1 MSNASLSALF
11 QNPLISYNAIPLSHS
26 HLNNVLSGTFTPA
39 IWSTFAWTE
48 MFNNGLCIHF
58 PRLRGA
64 TKSHNSS
71 RLINRRCEWAIRVRS
86 HRRESKSKSDNRFQ
100 MDSQRIKFNVCIEK
114 QIRSK
119 KKSLSCP
126 LLGKDNVI
134 ASVAPPPTNSKD
146 THVVFPMLN
155 WLVAPLSSGLQKICV

>member
-39 IWSTFAWTE
+39 IWSTFVWTE

-58 PRLRGA
+58 RRLRGA

-71 RLINRRCEWAIRVRS
+71 RLINRRCEWDIRVRS
-86 HRRESKSKSDNRFQ
+86 HRRESKSKSDIASRWT
-100 MDSQRIKFNVCIEK
+100 QRIQFNVSIEK

-119 KKSLSCP
+119 KKIAFTSAFRKGQCNCKCCP
-126 LLGKDNVI
+126 
-134 ASVAPPPTNSKD
+134 SPTNSKD

-155 WLVAPLSSGLQKICV
+155 WLVAPLSSGLQKICA